1 MVKIPASLLSF
12 IYILML
18 TIIVH
23 ISWAEGPT
31 QKTVLCTYV
40 PAFHLFKTTTTIVEE
55 GAVVI
60 VQPVTSLPKKPFR
73 PIVYS
78 RRNASRMTHLELA
91 MKYAEERKAKLER
104 ERLQQVQLRQHTM
117 SSNPILHDS
126 MSYKKVIH
134 TTVIKPTTLTI
145 NNPQ

>member
-1 MVKIPASLLSF
+1 M
-12 IYILML
+12 
-18 TIIVH
+18 
-23 ISWAEGPT
+23 
-31 QKTVLCTYV
+31 
-40 PAFHLFKTTTTIVEE
+40 EE

-104 ERLQQVQLRQHTM
+104 ERLQQVQLRQHTIIVKNESKGRFTVYM
-117 SSNPILHDS
+117 IIS
-126 MSYKKVIH
+126 MC
-134 TTVIKPTTLTI
+134 
-145 NNPQ
+145 